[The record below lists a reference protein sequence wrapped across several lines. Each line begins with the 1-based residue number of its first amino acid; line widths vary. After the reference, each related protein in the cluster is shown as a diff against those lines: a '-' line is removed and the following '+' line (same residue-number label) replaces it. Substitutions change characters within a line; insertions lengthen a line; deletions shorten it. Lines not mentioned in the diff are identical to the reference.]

1 MMESNWK
8 RWEVGVIKT
17 ARKGLSMRL
26 YLSLVLKEEKQ
37 KAMKSQKKCS
47 LDYESSNYEGP
58 FTE

>member
-8 RWEVGVIKT
+8 RWDVGVIKT
-17 ARKGLSMRL
+17 TRKGLSRRL
-26 YLSLVLKEEKQ
+26 YLSLVLKDEKQ

-47 LDYESSNYEGP
+47 LDEENSNYEGP